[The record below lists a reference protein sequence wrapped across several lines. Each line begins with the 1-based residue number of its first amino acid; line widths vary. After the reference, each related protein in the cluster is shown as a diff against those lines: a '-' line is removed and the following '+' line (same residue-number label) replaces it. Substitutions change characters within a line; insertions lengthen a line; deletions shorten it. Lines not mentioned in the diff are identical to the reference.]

1 MESPMREPSVCSH
14 DFGCDIIN
22 PFNKYF
28 LNIQDV
34 PQTVLNFEAA
44 KMNGCEI
51 LCEAVRGSPDL
62 RSVGLWDH

>member
-1 MESPMREPSVCSH
+1 MESPMCEPSVCSH

-28 LNIQDV
+28 LSIQDV
-34 PQTVLNFEAA
+34 PQTVLNFEGA

-51 LCEAVRGSPDL
+51 LCEVVR
-62 RSVGLWDH
+62 